1 MLQRLGR
8 CKDTARRCREEVNSA
23 VRVLRETLH
32 VQLEITIKR
41 IEEYE
46 DMIER
51 AFLLTSKG
59 AGEVEISSE
68 LAYYVDTQRAVEGIR
83 RLCLF
88 SNFSIHEDKATMTS
102 TNTDPQG
109 YVIYPNKPVKTEQAW
124 PKPASSAAYEMISDD
139 SSP

>member
-1 MLQRLGR
+1 M
-8 CKDTARRCREEVNSA
+8 
-23 VRVLRETLH
+23 RVLRETLH
-32 VQLEITIKR
+32 VQLEGTIKQ

-59 AGEVEISSE
+59 AEGVEISSE
-68 LAYYVDTQRAVEGIR
+68 LAYYVDTQKAVEGIR

-102 TNTDPQG
+102 IDSDPQG
-109 YVIYPNKPVKTEQAW
+109 YVIYPSKPIKTEQVWA
-124 PKPASSAAYEMISDD
+124 KPSSSTAFELISDD
-139 SSP
+139 SIL